1 MTKQEFES
9 RITKPITDGDYAK
22 VEMVYI
28 FHPSIDCNKGK
39 DEIAQ
44 LYNMFGMR
52 VIIDMIPTAEK
63 AKDLADQMRLARMN
77 LKHLVEEYERLINEG

>member
-1 MTKQEFES
+1 MNKQEFES
-9 RITKPITDGDYAK
+9 RTTKPITDSDYAK
-22 VEMVYI
+22 VELVYT

-52 VIIDMIPTAEK
+52 VIMDMIPTAEK
-63 AKDLADQMRLARMN
+63 AKDLEDRIMAARLN
-77 LKHLVEEYERLINEG
+77 LERLTEEFKQLKNAE